1 MNGICYP
8 VSNNLT
14 ELAARGGYMTAAC
27 GNALKTLYQTSTAV
41 SGISSEAYTIT
52 FTNNEVNKTQSVTQ
66 SGKTPCGQMHLH
78 RQSGTANNGP
88 PVDYVNGNTV
98 RIVRYHESGSGN
110 TTGAIAYR
118 EMYY

>member
-14 ELAARGGYMTAAC
+14 ELAQRGGYMTAAC
-27 GNALKTLYQTSTAV
+27 GNALKSLYQTSTAV
-41 SGISSEAYTIT
+41 NGISSKAHTIN
-52 FTNNEVNKTQSVTQ
+52 FDNNAVNKTQSVAV
-66 SGKTPCGQMHLH
+66 SGKTPCGQMHVH
-78 RQSGTANNGP
+78 RQSGTAYNGP

-98 RIVRYHESGSGN
+98 RIVRYHESNTGN
-110 TTGAIAYR
+110 TNGAIAYL